1 MKKKKK
7 EDRERR
13 EERRGG
19 RERKNKERNINRFA
33 SDYYHQLPRVFYY
46 LSCIYSAYKIT
57 LTLYF
62 FSLSSI
68 NLTKSP
74 FIL

>member
-33 SDYYHQLPRVFYY
+33 SDYYHQLPRVFT
-46 LSCIYSAYKIT
+46 I
-57 LTLYF
+57 
-62 FSLSSI
+62 SLVYI
-68 NLTKSP
+68 VPTKSH
-74 FIL
+74 